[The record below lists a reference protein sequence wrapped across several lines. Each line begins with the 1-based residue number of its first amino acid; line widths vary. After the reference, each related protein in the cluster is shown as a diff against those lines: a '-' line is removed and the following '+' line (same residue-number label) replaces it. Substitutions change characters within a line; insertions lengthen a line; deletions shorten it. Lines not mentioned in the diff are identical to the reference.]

1 MLDDLKGYAKY
12 GWLNLLL
19 PGLGVT
25 LGTVDNA
32 SNKAHAVTDSYA
44 AYKNYNDTISKY
56 TDSNVNVKDVI
67 NTLHGAGLISESDWK
82 DAAKTIEKYT
92 NNKDNGLTLSD
103 LWYDTFTSNKSHEAV
118 TKVYNLISE
127 KLPEY
132 MSLTGNSNWY
142 NDIVNEVNSNITGAA
157 APSYF
162 DTDFQGYQMEVTP
175 AKMWTGAELA
185 DLHNI
190 DYDPQVYYDLIKQ
203 GTKAGVDYANYQNEL
218 LNNASLIDNDKKV
231 NSYLDSIR
239 NSKAEAL
246 ANGATSGA
254 KAAADLLNTTTT
266 LGEYSAE
273 QAALGKTKFNNAS
286 SALRA
291 DADAVLQARDYFNNL
306 ANNLGQDIAT
316 LYANDVDREGQQ
328 YLSNSQFYAAD
339 QALRGALHGANA
351 NMYSSYVTSNAAV
364 NAARANATQQ
374 ANEYNWVYNTLLR
387 ANGGDTFKTDLEF
400 NKYLTSLS
408 TNGYYNNIIDRYN
421 ANK

>member
-1 MLDDLKGYAKY
+1 
-12 GWLNLLL
+12 
-19 PGLGVT
+19 
-25 LGTVDNA
+25 
-32 SNKAHAVTDSYA
+32 
-44 AYKNYNDTISKY
+44 
-56 TDSNVNVKDVI
+56 
-67 NTLHGAGLISESDWK
+67 
-82 DAAKTIEKYT
+82 
-92 NNKDNGLTLSD
+92 
-103 LWYDTFTSNKSHEAV
+103 
-118 TKVYNLISE
+118 
-127 KLPEY
+127 

-162 DTDFQGYQMEVTP
+162 DTNFQGYQMEVTP

-218 LNNASLIDNDKKV
+218 LNNASLIENDKKV

-239 NSKAEAL
+239 NSRSEAL

-254 KAAADLLNTTTT
+254 RAAADLLNTTNN
-266 LGEYSAE
+266 LNSFSAE
-273 QAALGKTKFNNAS
+273 QAELGQTKFKNAS
-286 SALRA
+286 AALRA
-291 DADAVLQARDYFNNL
+291 DADAVVQARDYFNNL
-306 ANNLGQDIAT
+306 AVNLGQDIAT
-316 LYANDVDREGQQ
+316 LYSSDVDREGQQ
-328 YLSNSQFYAAD
+328 RISNAEFYKAD
-339 QALRGALHGANA
+339 QALRGALELANA
-351 NMYSSYVTSNAAV
+351 NMYSDYITSNAAV

-400 NKYLTSLS
+400 NKYLTNLS